1 MPRASYT
8 RRSMPNATTD
18 SPHAAPHAAH
28 TDMSVER
35 RVLLVAI
42 LGSGMAFLDGTVVN
56 VSLPALQ
63 VAFHAT
69 GSQLQWIVEAYA
81 LMLAALI
88 LAGGSLGDQLGR
100 KRVFLAGVIL
110 FAGASAWCGATNTIH
125 AMIAARSLQG
135 VGAALLI
142 PGSLSLITAII
153 PEERRGAAI
162 GTWSGATALT
172 AAGGPVIG
180 GWLVQHVS
188 WRGIFLLN
196 LPFAIAVLWLSVRGY
211 PETKQHDTR
220 GIDWVGSVLASLG
233 LGFVTYS
240 LLEFP
245 ADRWRVLPQAVVGVI
260 LLALF
265 ASVEVRSPKAMA
277 PLELFR
283 SRDFLGA
290 NLLTFFL
297 YAALSAVLYYIPL
310 ELIQIQHRS
319 PTSAGAALLPVVI
332 MVFLLSRWSGS
343 LVERFGAALP
353 LKIGPSIVAV
363 GMVLFALPGLKS
375 NYWSSWFP
383 AGMVFGFG
391 LAISVAPLTTIVMNS
406 VTEERAG
413 TASGVNNAVSRVAS
427 LLALAVFGVI
437 LHGTFVHAL
446 QHRMDA
452 AHVAPA
458 TQQAVMAQRN
468 RLAAIDTPDPQ
479 AADAVQEAFL
489 AGFRRVMILGAV
501 LCVMSSISAGLLS
514 GGRVKKAA

>member
-1 MPRASYT
+1 MRDTLTHS
-8 RRSMPNATTD
+8 PNGATYD
-18 SPHAAPHAAH
+18 VSA
-28 TDMSVER
+28 ER

-42 LGSGMAFLDGTVVN
+42 LASGMAFLDGTVVN

-100 KRVFLAGVIL
+100 KKVFLAGVIL
-110 FAGASAWCGATNTIH
+110 FAAASAWCGVTNTIH
-125 AMIAARSLQG
+125 AMITARSLQG

-153 PEERRGAAI
+153 PEERRGTAI

-188 WRGIFLLN
+188 WRGIFFLN
-196 LPFAIAVLWLSVRGY
+196 LPFAIAVLWLSVKGY
-211 PETKQHDTR
+211 PETRQQNAR
-220 GIDWVGSVLASLG
+220 GIDWIGSLLASFG
-233 LGFVTYS
+233 LGTITYA

-245 ADRWRVLPQAVVGVI
+245 ASQWHVVPIGVAGVV

-265 ASVEVRSPKAMA
+265 AWFEARSPNAMA

-290 NLLTFFL
+290 NLLTLFL

-310 ELIQIQHRS
+310 QLIQIQHRS
-319 PTSAGAALLPVVI
+319 PTAAGSALLPVVF
-332 MVFLLSRWSGS
+332 MVFLLSRWSGG
-343 LVERFGAALP
+343 LVERFGASLP
-353 LKIGPSIVAV
+353 LKIGPAIVAL
-363 GMVLFALPGLKS
+363 GLVLFAVPGLQS
-375 NYWSSWFP
+375 NYWTSWFP

-391 LAISVAPLTTIVMNS
+391 LAISVAPLTTVVMNS
-406 VTEERAG
+406 VSDDRAG

-437 LHGTFVHAL
+437 LHTAFVHTL
-446 QHRMDA
+446 QQRMDE
-452 AHVAPA
+452 AHIPAA
-458 TQQAVMAQRN
+458 TQQSVMAQRN

-479 AADAVQEAFL
+479 ATQAVAEAFL

-501 LCVMSSISAGLLS
+501 LCVLSSVSAGLLTE
-514 GGRVKKAA
+514 GRAKRK